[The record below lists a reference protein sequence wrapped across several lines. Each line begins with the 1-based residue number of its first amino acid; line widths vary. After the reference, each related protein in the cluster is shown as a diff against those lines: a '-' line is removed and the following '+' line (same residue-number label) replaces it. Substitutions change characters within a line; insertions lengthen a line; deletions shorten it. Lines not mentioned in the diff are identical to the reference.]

1 MQPDEFQINETDP
14 EYAALNDKEI
24 SALIKAST
32 VSSFTPSEKVKQA
45 PINFQ
50 KKTLA
55 ELAQLSKDK
64 VVRDEPPQHSA
75 SADLSEFELKNE
87 NHILEGSHEKVADV
101 EELEID
107 DFHANIDVNSASDTQ
122 KTEEYEELYLKSKNK
137 VSELEAHISRLEA
150 ELAELT
156 TVTTASEDDA
166 TVLKQFLSQLPPL
179 ALKEEERFS
188 RKVLSTIE
196 DIIRTRL
203 GVEISEHPETFVSK
217 VKEKI
222 KDLYVN
228 GSHMLIMLNSE
239 DLEAV
244 HRILNDIVIEQ
255 HIELQASEDLGRGDF
270 IIKAGSIEINDS
282 LQVGLV
288 ETKSE
293 KYRD

>member
-122 KTEEYEELYLKSKNK
+122 KTEEYEELYLKSKNQ

>member
-107 DFHANIDVNSASDTQ
+107 DFHDNIGVNSASDTQ
-122 KTEEYEELYLKSKNK
+122 KTEEYEELYLKSKNQ